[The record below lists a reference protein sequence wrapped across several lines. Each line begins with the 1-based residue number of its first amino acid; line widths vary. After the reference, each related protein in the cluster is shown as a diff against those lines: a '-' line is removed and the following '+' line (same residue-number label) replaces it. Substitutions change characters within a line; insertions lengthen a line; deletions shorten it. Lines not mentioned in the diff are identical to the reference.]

1 MLTTP
6 PCSEGVNWN
15 VAATPIEAGQDEIWV
30 FQSKM
35 GVNDRPV
42 QALNARPLVKPD

>member
-1 MLTTP
+1 
-6 PCSEGVNWN
+6 
-15 VAATPIEAGQDEIWV
+15 VAATPIEADQDEIWG

-35 GVNDRPV
+35 GVNGRPV